1 LIVAEIDE
9 IHDVVA
15 DGIGAP
21 TVAIDL
27 RSHAERGGRNVSDR
41 AVGGSGHDDVAALLY
56 GSSLDPVDIVAVN
69 PRL

>member
-27 RSHAERGGRNVSDR
+27 RSHAERGRR
-41 AVGGSGHDDVAALLY
+41 
-56 GSSLDPVDIVAVN
+56 DPVSATATPAVMGEVHD
-69 PRL
+69 PKLLIC